1 MDVKV
6 EKISNQ
12 DLDRFIQMALA
23 NMSFEDDMVFNNE
36 DITQTTERVKK
47 ITKRDKNYG
56 VRKIQSTKH

>member
-36 DITQTTERVKK
+36 DITKTTERVKK
-47 ITKRDKNYG
+47 
-56 VRKIQSTKH
+56 